1 MQKATVSMF
10 AQIVQQLP
18 KNLFLNLVQKYQTD
32 KGAKGLNT
40 WDQLVAMLYCQL
52 SGAQSLRE
60 ISDGLYSSL
69 GKLNHVG
76 AHAVVQLCRT
86 LINIETIV
94 FTEISITACWNTF
107 KAL

>member
-1 MQKATVSMF
+1 MRKATVSMF

-76 AHAVVQLCRT
+76 AHAVARST
-86 LINIETIV
+86 LSYANQHRDYRV
-94 FTEISITACWNTF
+94 YRDFYYVSS
-107 KAL
+107 LSPS